1 MAGSSRVRRDP
12 TLDRVAAELVTVDL
26 EPVVGVHEVLRRGGT
41 VAVDHRE
48 AGLDAVPVGDAG
60 ARRRLTQLYRRLEGP
75 ALQVIGHRE
84 PLQGGGHGLDRRVLD
99 VGGRERAHPRT
110 VPRRG
115 VDDRP

>member
-1 MAGSSRVRRDP
+1 
-12 TLDRVAAELVTVDL
+12 
-26 EPVVGVHEVLRRGGT
+26 
-41 VAVDHRE
+41 
-48 AGLDAVPVGDAG
+48 
-60 ARRRLTQLYRRLEGP
+60 
-75 ALQVIGHRE
+75 VIGHRE